1 MPLDIRRFFKSRH
14 GLPDPNGS
22 LSGDISSAVIA
33 SANAEVEKLLNDDCI
48 KKNVRGPYKKYSAK
62 DRAEIGKYAS
72 QHGLTAAAGHFSRKL
87 GVNMSKSTIQSIK
100 KSYLDGVREK
110 RARDDEDLTLLPGK
124 KRGRHLLLGDEL
136 DKQVQMYLK
145 RVRDG
150 GGVVSARIALAAAR
164 GMLLSFD
171 KFKLVEYDGHIDLNI
186 YWAYGLLERMKFV
199 KRKATT
205 AKSKYTVEKFAEV
218 KESFLNDVNATVD
231 FEEIPPELILNW
243 DQTGIRI
250 LPSSA
255 WTMDKQGVKRV
266 EVAGAND
273 KRLITAIYCGSL
285 TGDFL
290 PLQVIYQGKTP
301 RCHPRFQFP
310 SDWDITHA
318 PKHWST
324 EETMVQYIHNI
335 IIPYVESKRETLGER
350 KPALVIIDN
359 FKGQMTTQ
367 INQLLEENDIHVCPL
382 PPNTTDLLQPM
393 DISVNKLAKDFMK
406 RKFEEWYSN
415 QISKQLEGEDME
427 TAELTPVDLSMPI
440 LKELGAKWWVE
451 MAEYIADNPQF
462 IVNGFVRAGIAGALD
477 GKEQESDRSDTGDS
491 EDDETDEESE
501 IEVSSDEEV

>member
-1 MPLDIRRFFKSRH
+1 
-14 GLPDPNGS
+14 
-22 LSGDISSAVIA
+22 
-33 SANAEVEKLLNDDCI
+33 
-48 KKNVRGPYKKYSAK
+48 
-62 DRAEIGKYAS
+62 
-72 QHGLTAAAGHFSRKL
+72 
-87 GVNMSKSTIQSIK
+87 
-100 KSYLDGVREK
+100 
-110 RARDDEDLTLLPGK
+110 
-124 KRGRHLLLGDEL
+124 
-136 DKQVQMYLK
+136 
-145 RVRDG
+145 
-150 GGVVSARIALAAAR
+150 
-164 GMLLSFD
+164 
-171 KFKLVEYDGHIDLNI
+171 
-186 YWAYGLLERMKFV
+186 
-199 KRKATT
+199 
-205 AKSKYTVEKFAEV
+205 
-218 KESFLNDVNATVD
+218 
-231 FEEIPPELILNW
+231 
-243 DQTGIRI
+243 
-250 LPSSA
+250 
-255 WTMDKQGVKRV
+255 MDKQGVKRV